1 MIGIDLLK
9 INEVC
14 VLEKR
19 VLNWFYWFIKL
30 ESRLLFD
37 ILVIVVGFA
46 VGLVVDMEEE
56 DSYLEFWG

>member
-1 MIGIDLLK
+1 M
-9 INEVC
+9 
-14 VLEKR
+14 
-19 VLNWFYWFIKL
+19 LNWFYWFIKL